1 MTMEEAKEEA
11 IAQLER
17 ISKNLAS
24 IGETVDYTGFAIKAL
39 QQEPVYFPPCVDC
52 NTKMNEI
59 REAYDN
65 LKKQE
70 PSEWQQ
76 DHAILKAHADGAN
89 EVVDRIKEF
98 RGDVSVLREERRTI
112 ECHCGCASD
121 VADEVLELIDK
132 LIAEVEGTNETD

>member
-1 MTMEEAKEEA
+1 MTREEAKEEA

-39 QQEPVYFPPCVDC
+39 EQEPVYFPPCVDC

-89 EVVDRIKEF
+89 EVIDRIKEARNEIEGLCKLEF
-98 RGDVSVLREERRTI
+98 MTKPLEIAVDRDAVLQI
-112 ECHCGCASD
+112 
-121 VADEVLELIDK
+121 IDQ
-132 LIAEVEGTNETD
+132 LIAEVEGKDATERK